1 MTGKYLKVEDIAH
14 ELDVKEDTVRD
25 WIRSKQL
32 PAYKIGR
39 EYRVLKTEY
48 EEWLRN
54 RRTIEEKQENT
65 L

>member
-1 MTGKYLKVEDIAH
+1 MTGKYLKVEDIAA

-39 EYRVLKTEY
+39 EYRIERSDY
-48 EEWLRN
+48 EAFLAK
-54 RRTIEEKQENT
+54 RRTTEEKQEKQ
-65 L
+65 